1 MKDSIYFSHDADARS
16 DEKIISLIMAHGYEG
31 YGIFWAVVEMLR
43 TATNYRMQLDSKRI
57 AFALHADEEKVKSVL
72 CDFKLFECK
81 AVLHEEMF
89 FSKSLNRRMK
99 LKEEISEKRR
109 NAAMSRWNS
118 PAKAMQMHSKSIASV
133 EQVQCNKGKKVKERK
148 KEKKG
153 YTDDAYRVAEYL
165 LSQIRSHRGD
175 YKRPNLEA
183 WATDIDLA
191 IRVDKRQPRELCEV
205 AKWAHTNTDDP
216 FWRPNL
222 LSGKKLREKFDTIRI
237 KMNNKPVQPE
247 KRTGPPDKYDNP
259 FLEGLRKKGYFD
271 DKG

>member
-43 TATNYRMQLDSKRI
+43 TATNYKMQLDSKRI

-118 PAKAMQMHSKSIASV
+118 PAKAMQMHSKSIASA
-133 EQVQCNKGKKVKERK
+133 EQVQCNKGKKGKERK
-148 KEKKG
+148 KEKKTIEYPEDFEIFMKAYPKRKAKADAFKAWKQMNPSLEKCLG
-153 YTDDAYRVAEYL
+153 TIELQRQSHDWTKDNGKYIPYPASWLRGGCWDDDTDAPSTD
-165 LSQIRSHRGD
+165 
-175 YKRPNLEA
+175 EA
-183 WATDIDLA
+183 SSGFDI
-191 IRVDKRQPRELCEV
+191 V
-205 AKWAHTNTDDP
+205 
-216 FWRPNL
+216 
-222 LSGKKLREKFDTIRI
+222 
-237 KMNNKPVQPE
+237 
-247 KRTGPPDKYDNP
+247 
-259 FLEGLRKKGYFD
+259 
-271 DKG
+271 

>member
-133 EQVQCNKGKKVKERK
+133 EQVQCNKGKKGKERK
-148 KEKKG
+148 KEKKTIEYPEDFEIFMKAYPKRKAKADAFKAWKQMNPSLEKCLG
-153 YTDDAYRVAEYL
+153 TIALQRQSHDWTKDNGKFIPYPASWLRGGCWDDDTDEP
-165 LSQIRSHRGD
+165 STNEESSGF
-175 YKRPNLEA
+175 
-183 WATDIDLA
+183 DI
-191 IRVDKRQPRELCEV
+191 V
-205 AKWAHTNTDDP
+205 
-216 FWRPNL
+216 
-222 LSGKKLREKFDTIRI
+222 
-237 KMNNKPVQPE
+237 
-247 KRTGPPDKYDNP
+247 
-259 FLEGLRKKGYFD
+259 
-271 DKG
+271 